1 MVRKFREPESPP
13 RDGLTEQIRPMQP
26 GDVSAV
32 LSIERRSYHFPWS
45 ETIFRDCM
53 RAGYFCRV
61 LEREGIVRGYGIMS
75 VGAGESHMLNLCVD
89 PGYRREGHARKLLGL
104 LIQQARVAGAESMY
118 LEVRPSNI
126 AAINLY
132 NSIGFNEIHVRPDY
146 YPAESGREDALVLGR
161 DLTFFV

>member
-1 MVRKFREPESPP
+1 MVRRFSEPGSPA
-13 RDGLTEQIRPMQP
+13 RDGLAESIRPMLP
-26 GDVSAV
+26 GDVPAT

-45 ETIFRDCM
+45 ETIFRDCL

-61 LEREGIVRGYGIMS
+61 LEREGIVRAYGVMS
-75 VGAGESHMLNLCVD
+75 VGAGESHMLNLCVE
-89 PGYRREGHARKLLGL
+89 PGYRREGFARKLLL
-104 LIQQARVAGAESMY
+104 QLIQTARVAGAGSMY
-118 LEVRPSNI
+118 LEVRPSNT

-161 DLTFFV
+161 DLTFFG